1 MFHAHLGVGVRT
13 DQVIVF
19 SEGTLSHLLL
29 QVVDV
34 LLHLLVDSLPL
45 TNLELSILH
54 ILFP

>member
-1 MFHAHLGVGVRT
+1 MFHAHFGVGVCT

-54 ILFP
+54 ILLS